1 MKITKYI
8 SLFMVIGGIIA
19 GSAAG
24 LWLSG
29 YGKSHLTTVRSEPL
43 KSLSSAATGAEPA
56 HAKGDENAVVT
67 LEEFADFECP
77 PCARLHAELKKLK
90 EEYGESAR
98 FVFRHYPLESH
109 KHAAEAAKAAEAAGM
124 QGKFW
129 EMHNI
134 LFERQDEWSSAEN
147 TPQLFVD
154 YARSL
159 ALDIER
165 FKQDMNSEQVNNR
178 VTADRK
184 RGESIDIEGTP
195 SLFINGKE
203 VSEESMTPEGI
214 RAAIKAAL
222 K

>member
-8 SLFMVIGGIIA
+8 TLFMVIGGIIA

-43 KSLSSAATGAEPA
+43 KSLSSASAGADPA
-56 HAKGDENAVVT
+56 HVKGAENAVVT
-67 LEEFADFECP
+67 IEEFADFECP

-90 EEYGESAR
+90 EEYGESTR

-109 KHAAEAAKAAEAAGM
+109 QHAAEAAKAAEAAGM

-147 TPQLFVD
+147 TQQLFVD

-159 ALDIER
+159 ALDTER
-165 FKQDMNSEQVNNR
+165 LRQDMNSEQVNNR

-184 RGESIDIEGTP
+184 RGESIEIEGTP
-195 SLFINGKE
+195 SLFINGTE
-203 VSEESMTPEGI
+203 VSSEAMTPEGI
-214 RAAIKAAL
+214 RTAIKAAL

>member
-43 KSLSSAATGAEPA
+43 KSLSSAAAGAEPA
-56 HAKGDENAVVT
+56 HAKGAENAVVT
-67 LEEFADFECP
+67 IEEFADFECP
-77 PCARLHAELKKLK
+77 PCARLYSEIRKMK
-90 EEYGESAR
+90 EEYGDRVR
-98 FVFRHYPLESH
+98 FVFRHYPLDSH
-109 KHAAEAAKAAEAAGM
+109 QHAAEAAKAAEAAAM

-147 TPQLFVD
+147 TSQLFAD

-159 ALDIER
+159 ALDTER
-165 FKQDMNSEQVNNR
+165 FRRDVNSEQVNNR

-184 RGESIDIEGTP
+184 RGESVEIEGTP
-195 SLFINGKE
+195 SLFINGTE
-203 VSEESMTPEGI
+203 VSSEAMTPEGI
-214 RAAIKAAL
+214 RTAIKAAL
-222 K
+222 R